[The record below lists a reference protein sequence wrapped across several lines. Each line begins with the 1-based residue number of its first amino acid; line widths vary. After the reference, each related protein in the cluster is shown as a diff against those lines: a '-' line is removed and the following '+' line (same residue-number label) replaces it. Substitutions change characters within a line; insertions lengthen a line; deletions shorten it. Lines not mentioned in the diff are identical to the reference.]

1 MINKENLE
9 EEEDDD
15 NLPPAGE
22 EPNDYDYV
30 PKSQYTPKRP
40 NYRGR
45 GTYPG
50 RRGTGMR
57 GRPPGSRRQWHDD
70 DDDDDYDQ
78 YEETNSRYGP
88 RKQTSYRPTRK
99 RKKYE
104 LF

>member
-1 MINKENLE
+1 MNDQQGKS
-9 EEEDDD
+9 EEEDEDD

-30 PKSQYTPKRP
+30 PKGQYIPKRP
-40 NYRGR
+40 TYRGR
-45 GTYPG
+45 GIYPG

-78 YEETNSRYGP
+78 YEETHSRYGP
-88 RKQTSYRPTRK
+88 RKQTTYRAS
-99 RKKYE
+99 RKKIH
-104 LF
+104 